1 MSLRSLLPQR
11 ADYSLRHFRSDFL
24 AGLTV
29 AIVALPLAL
38 GFGVT
43 SGAGAASGVITAIV
57 AGVVA
62 AIFGGSNFQVSGPT
76 GAMTVVLLPVVASHG
91 VAALGLV
98 GIMAGVILL
107 VLAAARVGR
116 YVQYIPWPVITGFT
130 NGIAVIIF
138 LQQLPGALGVEK
150 GAGNSVLVVAS
161 RTFSNFGE
169 SPTAPAIIVALITV
183 AVMGTWLRFP
193 HLRVIPASLVALL
206 VGTAISLMPYFEK
219 VERLSGVPRGLPI
232 PQLPSISIDQFTDLF
247 RAALAVAVLATLE
260 SLLSAVVADGMTIEE
275 RHDPDRELFGQ
286 GLANIASSLFGGM
299 PATGAL
305 ARTAVNVRSGARTR
319 LAAVLHGVLI
329 MVIVLF
335 LAPLASSI
343 PLAVLAG
350 ILMVV
355 AVRMAESEAVR
366 VILRSTKAD
375 AFVLVLT
382 MAVTIVFDLILAIEV
397 GMVAAGILFIIR
409 MSSLL
414 SIDSEPLGT
423 EMAARHDTEAE
434 IAEEERLLHESVI
447 AYRIDGPV
455 FFGAAN
461 RFFDQL
467 LKVGPSAKVVI
478 LRMRTVPV
486 MDVTGLSA
494 LESLVE
500 RLANRHIL
508 VFVSGLQSQP
518 LDLLTR
524 TGVLDTISRDRHHVF
539 ATTEEAIA
547 HARLHAGSQDHTSP
561 AR

>member
-1 MSLRSLLPQR
+1 MPILSLLPQR
-11 ADYSLRHFRSDFL
+11 TDYSLRHFRSDFL

-57 AGVVA
+57 AGIVA

-76 GAMTVVLLPVVASHG
+76 GAMTVVLLPVVARYG

-98 GIMAGVILL
+98 GIMAGMVLL
-107 VLAAARVGR
+107 VMAAARVGR
-116 YVQYIPWPVITGFT
+116 YVQYIPWPVIAGFT

-150 GAGNSVLVVAS
+150 GTGSSVLIVTG
-161 RTFSNFGE
+161 RTLSKFVE
-169 SPTAPAIIVALITV
+169 SPQAPAIIVALVTV
-183 AVMGTWLRFP
+183 AVMWSWLRVP
-193 HLRVIPASLVALL
+193 RLRVVPASLVALL
-206 VGTAISLMPYFEK
+206 VGTAVSLVPYFDN
-219 VERLSGVPRGLPI
+219 VERLSGVPRGLPM

-247 RAALAVAVLATLE
+247 RAALAVAVLAALE

-366 VILRSTKAD
+366 IIFRSTKSD

-382 MAVTIVFDLILAIEV
+382 MVVTVVFDLILAIEV

-409 MSSLL
+409 MSNLL

-423 EMAARHDTEAE
+423 ELGVRHDTETE
-434 IAEEERLLHESVI
+434 IAEEEHLLHESVI

-486 MDVTGLSA
+486 MDATGLGA

-508 VFVSGLQSQP
+508 VFVSGLQPQP

-524 TGVLDTISRDRHHVF
+524 TGVLDKISRDRHHVF
-539 ATTEEAIA
+539 ATTEEAII
-547 HARLHAGSQDHTSP
+547 HARSHAGSDDHTSP
-561 AR
+561 TR